1 MTFDELV
8 AEVVSITKRPDLI
21 ERIKSNVKAA
31 TLKAHHSDFYYKDLF
46 EIAVQFTDLFVLQS
60 FIPMEVAP
68 NFRKSKYIRL
78 WQGGITG
85 NFGKFLTPI
94 QIENSV
100 DGYGYPKSDV
110 YYMAGQ
116 ALQIRGAQQLDKV
129 LFGCYLHPVITPA
142 TAYKSWIA
150 EEMPYVIIYEAA
162 RVTFKSFSFTEAANE
177 YSQLVAEQFSELKL
191 SYVDD
196 VPLT

>member
-8 AEVVSITKRPDLI
+8 QEVVEITKRPDLI
-21 ERIKSNVKAA
+21 TRIQANVRAA
-31 TLKAHHSDFYYKDLF
+31 TLKAHQSDFYYKDIF
-46 EIAVQFTDLFVLQS
+46 EVAVQFKDLFILQS
-60 FIPMEVAP
+60 FIPNEVAP
-68 NFRKSKYIRL
+68 NFRKAKYIRL
-78 WQGGITG
+78 WQGGISG

-94 QIENSV
+94 QIENSI
-100 DGYGYPKSDV
+100 DGYGFTKSDV
-110 YYMAGQ
+110 FYMAGQ
-116 ALQIRGAQQLDKV
+116 ALQIRGARELDKV
-129 LFGCYLHPVITPA
+129 LFGCYLHPVVTPS

-162 RVTFKSFSFTEAANE
+162 RVTFKSISFTEAANE
-177 YSQLVAEQFSELKL
+177 YGQLVAEQFTELKL